1 MLKGLDVFHA
11 GTQSDGAHFVGNGGR
26 VLLAATKAK
35 TLEEAKTQ
43 VYEKLNIAEWN
54 GFFYRTDI
62 GWRAFEG
69 K

>member
-1 MLKGLDVFHA
+1 MEY
-11 GTQSDGAHFVGNGGR
+11 HFIGNGGR
-26 VLLAATKAK
+26 VLLAAAKAK

-43 VYEKLNIAEWN
+43 VYEKLNQAEWN

-62 GWRAFEG
+62 GWRAFQN